1 MQAVDERLCDPVST
15 PELERRWA
23 AARSHMQAAKLDA
36 LVVQG
41 SNGYAGTAGY
51 YRWLTGMPSVNSYPH
66 TAILPRDGLMTLVQQ
81 GDRGGEKTMD
91 GTVQEF
97 CGVGRR
103 LSTPGF
109 PAIEYCSGYDAEIIA
124 ADISKNG
131 YRSVGLVGAF
141 AMYHGFA
148 ARLRELLTGVVLVD
162 ATQALD
168 ALKAVKSAEDI
179 AMIRR
184 TAAMQDD
191 VMSKVRSHIRPGMRD
206 FEVTAYGQYMG
217 QLGGSEAGY
226 FLANSA
232 PPGKPTMLRHRPY
245 QGRVIR
251 AGDVLM
257 FQAENTGP
265 GGFFVHLG
273 RIFVLGKAPQALVD
287 AFGAM
292 VEAQQYTLGL
302 LKPGASC
309 AEIFA
314 QYNAYMCARGLP
326 EERRVYCHG
335 QGYEVVERPL
345 IRDDESMQIAAN
357 MNIGIHP
364 SLLNES
370 MFVTVCDNFLV
381 HADGSS
387 ERLHKTPQTII
398 EL

>member
-1 MQAVDERLCDPVST
+1 
-15 PELERRWA
+15 
-23 AARSHMQAAKLDA
+23 
-36 LVVQG
+36 
-41 SNGYAGTAGY
+41 
-51 YRWLTGMPSVNSYPH
+51 MPSVNSYPH

-81 GDRGGEKTMD
+81 GDRGGEKTLD
-91 GTVQEF
+91 GTVPEF
-97 CGVGRR
+97 RGVGRR
-103 LSTPGF
+103 LSTPSF
-109 PAIEYCSGYDAEIIA
+109 PAVEYCSGYDAEIIA
-124 ADISKNG
+124 ADIRKSG

-148 ARLRELLTGVVLVD
+148 SRLCELLSGVTLVD

-168 ALKAVKSAEDI
+168 EMKSVKSEEDI
-179 AMIRR
+179 AFIRL

-191 VMSKVRSHIRPGMRD
+191 VMSRVGSHIRPGMRD
-206 FEVTAYGQYMG
+206 FEVTAYGQYLG

-251 AGDVLM
+251 DGDVLM
-257 FQAENTGP
+257 YQAENTGP

-292 VEAQQYTLGL
+292 VEAQKHTVGL
-302 LKPGASC
+302 LEPGASC
-309 AEIFA
+309 RDIFA
-314 QYNAYMCARGLP
+314 EYNAYMRARGLP

-345 IRDDESMQIAAN
+345 IRDDESMKIAAN

-364 SLLNES
+364 SVSNER
-370 MFVTVCDNFLV
+370 MFATVCDNFLI
-381 HADGSS
+381 HADGPA
-387 ERLHKTPQTII
+387 ERLHRTAQSIF